1 MTNHSLLSPSTAHR
15 WMVCPGSVAMG
26 MTLPD
31 EPSEYAQ
38 EGTVAHALAESM
50 LNGTEYEVPPEYDT
64 AELREHVQTY
74 VDFVTILGGLRE
86 VEVGLDLSH
95 WLGPH
100 GFGTADAVVW
110 CGTELY
116 VCDLKYGMTYVD
128 AVHNPQIALYAMG
141 YLSLVQKFDCLTKV
155 HLCIVQPR
163 VRSVSQW
170 DLTPAELRDF
180 AEVIQK
186 KALIARTM
194 TELPEDEWI
203 CVPKESACRYCRARH
218 LCPKLSGIAKYVAES
233 DSSDMSPT
241 DLADAY
247 GYIGLVRLWADAVE
261 KAVYGKLLHGE
272 RVPGLKLV
280 EGRKGVRKWRSE
292 AAAIK
297 AIEAA
302 GIQADVYERKLLSPA
317 KMEKLT
323 KDKTITKDQ
332 WSALA
337 PEIIQETTK
346 PTIADETDKRPAYEP
361 QALDYPN
368 MEENTNG

>member
-15 WMVCPGSVAMG
+15 WMICPGSVARG

-31 EPSEYAQ
+31 EPSAYAQ
-38 EGTVAHALAESM
+38 EGTIAHALAESM

-74 VDFVTILGGLRE
+74 VDFVT
-86 VEVGLDLSH
+86 
-95 WLGPH
+95 
-100 GFGTADAVVW
+100 
-110 CGTELY
+110 
-116 VCDLKYGMTYVD
+116 
-128 AVHNPQIALYAMG
+128 
-141 YLSLVQKFDCLTKV
+141 
-155 HLCIVQPR
+155 
-163 VRSVSQW
+163 
-170 DLTPAELRDF
+170 
-180 AEVIQK
+180 
-186 KALIARTM
+186 
-194 TELPEDEWI
+194 
-203 CVPKESACRYCRARH
+203 
-218 LCPKLSGIAKYVAES
+218 
-233 DSSDMSPT
+233 
-241 DLADAY
+241 
-247 GYIGLVRLWADAVE
+247 
-261 KAVYGKLLHGE
+261 LLGE

-317 KMEKLT
+317 KMEKLL

-337 PEIIQETTK
+337 PEITQETTR

-368 MEENTNG
+368 MEEKENG